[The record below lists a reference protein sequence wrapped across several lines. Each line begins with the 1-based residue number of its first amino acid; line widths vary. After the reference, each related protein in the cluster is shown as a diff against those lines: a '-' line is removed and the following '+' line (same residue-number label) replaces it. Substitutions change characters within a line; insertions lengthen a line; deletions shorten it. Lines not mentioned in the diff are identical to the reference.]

1 MDIAEHGR
9 GVGAGRR
16 SGDDR
21 AFGAVRRRLVALT
34 VMVLTVIVAA
44 TLQWQPV
51 AGAAA
56 PASVGALRSV
66 ACKPLPSDPPLEAPT
81 YAQKAGASPIAD
93 GWWCQLPHATWMP
106 ANFVAVQR
114 TVVPLPNLYGQ
125 YTTMFAPPVAAG
137 ASTQPANRSSIV
149 VAPEVNGAVA
159 PGKAVKPAAPPGGR
173 KVALVKG
180 ISATVVSKGRSVMVT
195 WPYPSS
201 KVPPYLRAVASI
213 TVTGTGVPES
223 VVLAVARHVKP
234 D

>member
-1 MDIAEHGR
+1 MDIAEHGS
-9 GVGAGRR
+9 GVGAGCR
-16 SGDDR
+16 SGDER
-21 AFGAVRRRLVALT
+21 ASGHGRRGAWGTLI
-34 VMVLTVIVAA
+34 VLTVIVAV
-44 TLQWQPV
+44 TVPGETG

-56 PASVGALRSV
+56 PASVGSLRPV

-81 YAQKAGASPIAD
+81 YAQNAGASPIAD
-93 GWWCQLPHATWMP
+93 GWWCQLPHATRMP

-125 YTTMFAPPVAAG
+125 YTTTFAPPMAAG
-137 ASTQPANRSSIV
+137 ESSQPANGSSIV

-159 PGKAVKPAAPPGGR
+159 PGKTQRAAPPPGGR
-173 KVALVKG
+173 KVALAKG
-180 ISATVVSKGRSVMVT
+180 ITVSVVSKGRSVVVT

-223 VVLAVARHVKP
+223 VVLAVAKHVKP